1 MNVPS
6 PEHQRAPQHLS
17 ADQVRE
23 ALEELD
29 AKLDTLRRRAHATA
43 ADSAPIHTYHEH
55 VASLERKRELL
66 QEQLLRAGAAPESES
81 GSESIWTDLKVGIE
95 TLRQD
100 LKRLL
105 D

>member
-1 MNVPS
+1 MDIPS
-6 PEHQRAPQHLS
+6 PDHQRAPRHLT
-17 ADQVRE
+17 AAQVRE
-23 ALEELD
+23 ALTELD

-66 QEQLLRAGAAPESES
+66 TALLTRADTEKS
-81 GSESIWTDLKVGIE
+81 GEGDSVWADLKSGID